1 MDMITVI
8 KTRKSGWLTDLL
20 AGITGAV
27 AGAPQAMAFAIIAGV
42 SPVYGLYTAI
52 VSTIVG
58 ALTSSSVYMTIAPTN
73 ALALFV
79 GTTVIR
85 FDESSRLERMVVL
98 TLVAGGFQLVAGLL
112 RLGDTTRFVSNAV
125 MTGFLSGAGVLIILG
140 QLHHLT
146 GYEGESHGRLLAK
159 TWDWLLHLDQS
170 DLQTT
175 LIGVSATVM
184 IFALHHTRFKSIAT
198 LSALILSW
206 IFIQLA
212 GWNGVAVVRDMAAVS
227 AGLPQPSLPDLRYV
241 PELWTAALAIA
252 VLSLVQS
259 AGLSR
264 NVPQPDGRLP
274 DISRDFTGQGLAN
287 IVGSFFFNMPSGG
300 SLSRTAVNISA
311 GARSRMANVWAGVF
325 VALILL
331 VFGRWIE
338 EVALAVLAGHLIV
351 ASMSLISLKQI
362 RLVWEIGWAAQVA
375 MGATF
380 LAALLL
386 PLEYSI
392 YIGVVLSLGLYLYTS
407 SNNLEIKQLIPLEG
421 GQFRAAA
428 VPGKLPDH
436 DLMVLN
442 VEGNLY
448 FAAVNT
454 LEHLLPAVGN
464 AQKAV
469 VIIRLRGNKYLGST
483 GLRLLE
489 RYAEQLEAQG
499 GLLILCGVC
508 EPVAGQLQR
517 TGKMERFGRE
527 NVFLQGDVLLES
539 TRAAVARAR
548 AWLAQE

>member
-212 GWNGVAVVRDMAAVS
+212 GWDGVAVVRDMAAVS